1 MIMVQQCDPEH
12 LYTAAQAEAHS
23 VLSMHGRPA
32 PPPLQGEPFLRY
44 DRRLT
49 DEVKRYAPNFK
60 DVSLHDAGGATYP
73 ILKKQVFADALQEAR
88 RPTMIPE
95 GELREVKR
103 VDQSGRPFS
112 EFYGSPRAWLN
123 DFSAPKKRLAAI
135 NAPLSFTPV

>member
-1 MIMVQQCDPEH
+1 MPQQYDPEH

-32 PPPLQGEPFLRY
+32 PPPLQGESFMRY

-60 DVSLHDAGGATYP
+60 DVTLDAGGATYP

-88 RPTMIPE
+88 QPTMIPE

-112 EFYGSPRAWLN
+112 EFYGSPRSWLN
-123 DFSAPKKRLAAI
+123 DFSSPPKRLVGI
-135 NAPLSFTPV
+135 NANLSFTKV